1 MEIFLR
7 CDMTGRLLW
16 IPWDV
21 KGNKSFLFIQPYV
34 QKDFPLLFCEYALE
48 IEQDFLDILYYF
60 CSTEIFFVSRVKLFG
75 NCYIRQLFQAI
86 VLHVPDIVSNF
97 RHRPSIWKL
106 KHTIWETRFS
116 SLCITVKVYVHGLI
130 IHKVTNEIVI
140 YRRKLCMG
148 NAILCAFNRQ
158 GRKHIVIESL

>member
-7 CDMTGRLLW
+7 CDLTGRLLW
-16 IPWDV
+16 IPWDA
-21 KGNKSFLFIQPYV
+21 KGNKSFLFMQPYV
-34 QKDFPLLFCEYALE
+34 QKDLPLLFCEYTLK

-97 RHRPSIWKL
+97 RHRPSRWGTEA
-106 KHTIWETRFS
+106 HF
-116 SLCITVKVYVHGLI
+116 
-130 IHKVTNEIVI
+130 
-140 YRRKLCMG
+140 MG
-148 NAILCAFNRQ
+148 NSLQFALYY
-158 GRKHIVIESL
+158 RKSICSWIDNT